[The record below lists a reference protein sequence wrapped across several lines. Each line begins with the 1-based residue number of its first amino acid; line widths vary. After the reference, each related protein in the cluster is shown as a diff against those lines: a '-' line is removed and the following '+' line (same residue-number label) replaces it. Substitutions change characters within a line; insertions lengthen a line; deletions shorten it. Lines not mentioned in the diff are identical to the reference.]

1 MAGAQAARDG
11 ASPRRHAAAAAACA
25 RRLLA
30 VGAAARRAAAVCTTN
45 RRQPPA
51 AVSQGGGSGRMCG
64 GHAVPEV
71 PKNLAESAWRP
82 ASPRG
87 QRHRPAH
94 PQPHSRP
101 KPTEQATTH
110 PPLLPPHRAATQT
123 RQAAL
128 THHALAQADAQ
139 RLITAAVAANRL
151 GQARAGCHHGGH
163 LHQSNAVLARR
174 QHPSWQT
181 PPGWGAGAC
190 RRSRARRFA
199 WLATCRRR
207 QRRQR
212 RRSAPCGWPGQE
224 WAQHCAGS
232 AAQGGGGFEARTA
245 AGQVRGPARLG
256 LSKSPDDLERSPLC
270 RPDGSPPAAERRCCW
285 RRPLASGRRSSKP
298 RSPAWLQTSPQ
309 VKERVQSRRRRPE
322 GELGGS

>member
-199 WLATCRRR
+199 AAAAGGDSGGSGGGAHLAGGLARSGHSIAPALRHKGEVGLRHGRR
-207 QRRQR
+207 QGRCEALQ
-212 RRSAPCGWPGQE
+212 GWG
-224 WAQHCAGS
+224 
-232 AAQGGGGFEARTA
+232 
-245 AGQVRGPARLG
+245 
-256 LSKSPDDLERSPLC
+256 
-270 RPDGSPPAAERRCCW
+270 
-285 RRPLASGRRSSKP
+285 
-298 RSPAWLQTSPQ
+298 
-309 VKERVQSRRRRPE
+309 
-322 GELGGS
+322 